1 MTETTGT
8 IPTPLPLLMRRV
20 RYQVVPIATLVISLA
35 LSGWLWV
42 RRGGSVTAIGSVNAV
57 QVTVN
62 SNVDGRLI
70 QLPRKVEV
78 FNVVSAGEVVARL
91 DSSHIQA
98 QIDRETERLNE
109 VRRQLEMLNKIK
121 PKNPTT
127 APTTPTT
134 PANAS
139 TPAANDEAAA
149 AAAVARMKGSAR
161 KAIIN
166 AEVAEADAGDDIVNT
181 PLLQNKLSLEMMA
194 NTYQANIQE
203 LEQKMLALDIKA
215 PISGTIVSIH
225 RYPGQ
230 AVNAGQ
236 QIMTIASEKGDY
248 IVTYVRQSQVM
259 QPKQN
264 MVVNVHLR
272 SSPRT
277 FRSYIKDIGPQV
289 EKVPP
294 EHTKDSRYIEWGI
307 PVHIAI
313 PIDPMHPGQPIQ
325 MRPGELVDL
334 FFRPNESL
342 VGGS

>member
-1 MTETTGT
+1 METSGT
-8 IPTPLPLLMRRV
+8 IPTPLPLLMRRL
-20 RYQVVPIATLVISLA
+20 RYQVMPVATLVICLG
-35 LSGWLWV
+35 LSIWLWV

-62 SNVDGRLI
+62 SNVDGRLM

-134 PANAS
+134 PANAAS
-139 TPAANDEAAA
+139 PAATDEAAA

-161 KAIIN
+161 KVIIN
-166 AEVAEADAGDDIVNT
+166 AEMAENEGEEAFNS

-194 NTYQANIQE
+194 STYQAKIQE

-215 PISGTIVSIH
+215 PISGTIISIH

-230 AVNAGQ
+230 AVNSGQ
-236 QIMTIASEKGDY
+236 AIMTIRTER
-248 IVTYVRQSQVM
+248 I
-259 QPKQN
+259 PK
-264 MVVNVHLR
+264 MTKAL
-272 SSPRT
+272 SP
-277 FRSYIKDIGPQV
+277 GV
-289 EKVPP
+289 LL
-294 EHTKDSRYIEWGI
+294 DS
-307 PVHIAI
+307 A
-313 PIDPMHPGQPIQ
+313 
-325 MRPGELVDL
+325 
-334 FFRPNESL
+334 
-342 VGGS
+342 